1 MLRARTARTAN
12 QGKNNGKLEETWE
25 RKLTLGISTKV
36 LLDMKKTGDSTHRVL
51 TRAKRCFL

>member
-36 LLDMKKTGDSTHRVL
+36 LLDMKNQGSAL
-51 TRAKRCFL
+51 IEY